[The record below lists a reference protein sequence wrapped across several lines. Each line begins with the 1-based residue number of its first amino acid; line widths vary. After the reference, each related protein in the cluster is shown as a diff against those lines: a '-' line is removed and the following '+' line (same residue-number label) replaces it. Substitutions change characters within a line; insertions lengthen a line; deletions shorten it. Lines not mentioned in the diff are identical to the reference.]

1 MSQGK
6 GYIKLYRDL
15 QDCWIWEGERFSR
28 GQAWVDLLLMANH
41 KDVKIPFGEKI
52 EIVQRGQ
59 FITSIAKLAKKWGW
73 SFNTVKR
80 FLNLLENDNML
91 TRKSDNSK
99 TLITIVNYRVYQGS
113 EKDADSQVD
122 RPVDRPIDRP
132 TDGLMADLLT
142 PNNNDKNDKNDNKRK
157 DISKDISKRKVFT
170 PPTIDEIWEYCRERK
185 NNVSPEKFFDFYES
199 KGWMVGKNKMKDW
212 KAAVRTWEKHDKN
225 ERGNKNGEQHNTTQL
240 TEEELRER
248 GFFDLV

>member
-6 GYIKLYRDL
+6 GYIKLYRQI
-15 QDCWIWEGERFSR
+15 QDCWIWNTGKFDKRS
-28 GQAWVDLLLMANH
+28 AWIDLLMMANH
-41 KDVKIPFGEKI
+41 KETKLLFNGKLI
-52 EIVQRGQ
+52 EIQRGQ
-59 FITSIAKLAKKWGW
+59 FITSINNLASRWGW
-73 SFNTVKR
+73 SKSTVYQ
-80 FLNLLENDNML
+80 FLNILNSDNMIE
-91 TRKSDNSK
+91 RESDNK
-99 TLITIVNYRVYQGS
+99 RTLVTIINYEVYQGS
-113 EKDADSQVD
+113 ENAD
-122 RPVDRPIDRP
+122 RTITEHEPNTNR
-132 TDGLMADLLT
+132 TLAET
-142 PNNNDKNDKNDNKRK
+142 NNNDKNDKNIRK
-157 DISKDISKRKVFT
+157 DIPKGISKRKNFT
-170 PPTIDEIWEYCRERK
+170 PPTIDEIAEYCRERK